1 MDVRVPGDAGR
12 GAGETSNPLNK
23 PPSPPPRARLAV
35 GAGAGVAAEV
45 DGTPV
50 TADFGD
56 GDTGDGDADCMRDCV
71 VVVVGGAGD
80 TFSPANMF
88 VFASPVVVSFRRS
101 DGLVSA
107 GAGDAT
113 LSTASTAVAVSLSRN
128 DNCASHAPFSPA
140 SARVTTPARMR
151 VVRRF
156 TSFTRMNC
164 RALSASSAEPFAP
177 CAPLD
182 ADTRL

>member
-1 MDVRVPGDAGR
+1 M
-12 GAGETSNPLNK
+12 
-23 PPSPPPRARLAV
+23 
-35 GAGAGVAAEV
+35 

-128 DNCASHAPFSPA
+128 ANCASHAPFSPA

>member
-1 MDVRVPGDAGR
+1 M
-12 GAGETSNPLNK
+12 
-23 PPSPPPRARLAV
+23 
-35 GAGAGVAAEV
+35 

-56 GDTGDGDADCMRDCV
+56 GDTDDGDADRTRDC

>member
-1 MDVRVPGDAGR
+1 M
-12 GAGETSNPLNK
+12 
-23 PPSPPPRARLAV
+23 
-35 GAGAGVAAEV
+35 

-56 GDTGDGDADCMRDCV
+56 GDTGDGDADCMQDCV

>member
-1 MDVRVPGDAGR
+1 
-12 GAGETSNPLNK
+12 
-23 PPSPPPRARLAV
+23 
-35 GAGAGVAAEV
+35 V

-71 VVVVGGAGD
+71 VVGGGAGD

-128 DNCASHAPFSPA
+128 ANCASHAPFSPA

>member
-1 MDVRVPGDAGR
+1 
-12 GAGETSNPLNK
+12 
-23 PPSPPPRARLAV
+23 
-35 GAGAGVAAEV
+35 VAAEV

-56 GDTGDGDADCMRDCV
+56 GDTGDGDADCMRDC

>member
-1 MDVRVPGDAGR
+1 M
-12 GAGETSNPLNK
+12 
-23 PPSPPPRARLAV
+23 
-35 GAGAGVAAEV
+35 

-56 GDTGDGDADCMRDCV
+56 GDTGDGDADCMRDC